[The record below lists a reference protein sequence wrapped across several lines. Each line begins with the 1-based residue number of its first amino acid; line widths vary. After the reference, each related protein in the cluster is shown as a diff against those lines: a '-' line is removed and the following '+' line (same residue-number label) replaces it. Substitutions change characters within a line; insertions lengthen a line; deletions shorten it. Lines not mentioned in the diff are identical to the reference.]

1 MHICASAVL
10 VITAF
15 KPNYKDTAAAE
26 NKKRF
31 EIVCLEERTHILIS
45 SVCNSITVSEKLPHH
60 TINY

>member
-15 KPNYKDTAAAE
+15 KPNYEDTAAAE

-45 SVCNSITVSEKLPHH
+45 SVCIS
-60 TINY
+60 